1 MPVECARGSS
11 VRVGIISVAVP
22 EQVEALS
29 DVHVGDPLRLRPACA
44 YHAPMGAFLKPAAQ
58 PAIEWRAQLNS
69 GVKGRILGTVIA
81 PDAESALAVLAE
93 LNIPPAE
100 RRRIMVVQTEV
111 GGG

>member
-1 MPVECARGSS
+1 MPIECARGSS
-11 VRVGIISVAVP
+11 VRVDIISVAVP

-58 PAIEWRAQLNS
+58 PAIEWRAQLN
-69 GVKGRILGTVIA
+69 
-81 PDAESALAVLAE
+81 
-93 LNIPPAE
+93 IPPAE